1 MNDFTQLVDLASE
14 RVGGRVLAANDE
26 FFAPRDNLLKP
37 AKPVWIEDKYTDRGK
52 WMDGWETRRRR
63 TPGFD
68 WCIVQLGIPGILRGV
83 VVDTSFFKG
92 NYPEQCSIETCAL
105 ADDARVEEVSSDTI
119 RWAEVFPKSIL
130 KGDTQNC
137 FEIGDSHRYT
147 HLRFNIYP
155 DGGVARLR
163 VHGEALP
170 DWKRVLALAEAACI
184 DLAAITNGGRVLDC
198 SDKFFSAPQNLLMPA
213 RSAHMG
219 DGWET
224 RRRRGPGHDWVTI
237 RLGIAGVLRQVEVDT
252 SHFKGNF
259 PESCSLEVCDGAGSP
274 HAWKEVLP
282 RTLLQAD
289 SVHRFDITDGASASH
304 VRFNI
309 YPDGGVARLRI
320 YGVPTPEGRI
330 AEGLRGLNA
339 LPDEAARAALLNCC
353 GSSTWAERV
362 RARRPFHDAAQLLD
376 AARELWEKLGKNDWL
391 EAFSHHPKI
400 GERKAAGGPPEEA
413 QRWSEQEQCSVANSA
428 PHLLDELAAA
438 NQRYQ
443 ERFGYIFIVCAS
455 GKSTEE
461 MLALLGKRMKN
472 DPETELRVAA
482 GEQQKITRLRL
493 EKMLEL

>member
-1 MNDFTQLVDLASE
+1 MNDFTQSVDLASE

-26 FFAPRDNLLKP
+26 FFAPRENLLKP
-37 AKPVWIEDKYTDRGK
+37 AKPLWIEDKYTDHGK

-68 WCIVQLGIPGILRGV
+68 WCTVQLGIPGILRGV
-83 VVDTSFFKG
+83 VVDTSYFKG
-92 NYPEQCSIETCAL
+92 NYPEQCSIEACAL
-105 ADDARVEEVSSDTI
+105 ADGARVEEVSSDTI
-119 RWAEVFPKSIL
+119 RWAEVLPKSAL

-137 FEIGDSHRYT
+137 FEIGDPHRYT

-170 DWKRVLALAEAACI
+170 DWKRVLAEGACI
-184 DLAAITNGGRVLDC
+184 DLAAIANGGRVLDS
-198 SDKFFSAPQNLLMPA
+198 SDMFFSAPQNLLMPA
-213 RSAHMG
+213 KSTHMG

-224 RRRRGPGHDWVTI
+224 RRRRGPGHDWVII
-237 RLGIAGVLRQVEVDT
+237 RLGIAGIVRQIEVDT

-259 PESCSLEVCDGAGSP
+259 PESCSLEVCDGSASP
-274 HAWKEVLP
+274 HGWKEVLP

-289 SVHRFDITDGASASH
+289 SVHRFEITDGASASQ

-320 YGVPTPEGRI
+320 YGVPTREGRI
-330 AEGLRGLNA
+330 AESLRGLNA
-339 LPDEAARAALLNCC
+339 LPDEAARAALLSCC
-353 GSSTWAERV
+353 GSSAWAEHV

-376 AARELWEKLGKNDWL
+376 AAREAWEKLGKNDWL

-400 GERKAAGGPPEEA
+400 GERKAAGEPREQA
-413 QRWSEQEQCSVANSA
+413 RQWSEQEQRSVANAA
-428 PHLLDELAAA
+428 PHLLDELANA

-443 ERFGYIFIVCAS
+443 ARFGYIFIVCAS

-461 MLALLGKRMKN
+461 MLGLLGERMKN
-472 DPETELRVAA
+472 DPETELGVAA